1 MYWVEDSRALLR
13 MRDKMFYFG
22 DYVQNQKT
30 GNVGKVI
37 GYGRKNLNN
46 SHTSTVK
53 VLVIGAADSDKRG
66 FVEEDSHSAWT
77 QWPSVSNFN

>member
-1 MYWVEDSRALLR
+1 ML
-13 MRDKMFYFG
+13 DKMFSFG

-37 GYGRKNLNN
+37 GYGQKNLND
-46 SHTSTVK
+46 SHISTVK

-66 FVEEDSHSAWT
+66 FVEEDLYSAWT
-77 QWPSVSNFN
+77 QWPSVSDFSVFNGV